1 MGGVWGFGG
10 SGGGFEGFLGVVADF
25 EVLLRQERGFNRGC
39 HQKVMVFNRF
49 APSNM
54 FLCCIGCAMKRLIGL
69 INSPIGGSDS
79 GKNAAFHR
87 GCHQKVMVF
96 NRFAPSN
103 TFMFFVSAQ

>member
-54 FLCCIGCAMKRLIGL
+54 FLVLGSRNETTNRPYKTALIGGQ
-69 INSPIGGSDS
+69 IYS
-79 GKNAAFHR
+79 
-87 GCHQKVMVF
+87 
-96 NRFAPSN
+96 
-103 TFMFFVSAQ
+103 